1 MLSPPHRD
9 HRRLRRAPAFTLIE
23 VLTVVAVV
31 AILSTLTLGLV
42 RGVKQRTLTARAKA
56 ELTHLSQSLEEF
68 KRRYGDYP
76 ATGPSAANDQRVTFN
91 ANGVSPGPGLNT
103 TPARLFNSLIG
114 VYGPAGFNTRL
125 NGPVLVEV
133 ANLTLEI
140 PFSTPTSPTNNN
152 RATFAVATG
161 TPPAKIAQNN
171 SFLDPWGNRYLYF
184 YKLTPATTTWKA
196 DGTYVLYST
205 GPDGASTLLPN
216 NLGLYTGANQTAG
229 DNADNL
235 HAERLP

>member
-1 MLSPPHRD
+1 MLSA
-9 HRRLRRAPAFTLIE
+9 RRAPAFTLIE

-76 ATGPSAANDQRVTFN
+76 ATGPSDANDQRVTFN

-125 NGPVLVEV
+125 NGPVMVEV
-133 ANLTLEI
+133 TNLTLEI

-184 YKLTPATTTWKA
+184 YKTTVDSTLWKA

-205 GPDGASTLLPN
+205 GPDGASTLRPN
-216 NLGLYTGANQTAG
+216 NIGLYTGTNKTGG

-235 HAERLP
+235 YAERLP